1 MNPRCVVHSS
11 DVDSQVLRELIS
23 RSLPDGTF
31 EQIFIKPNWV
41 KHEEDPRFPI
51 SALVT
56 ARDIIDSAVQMCLDK
71 YTSVGKITV
80 GDVPLQ
86 TCDWDLLAHQA
97 GIDVLAEKF
106 GRYKNPLIRFLDLR
120 KEKYDARKGYL
131 LQSRRGEFG
140 DPLGYR
146 EVMLDQSSFLEPISP
161 ETHRFR
167 VSDYSP
173 EDMTVSHRPGY
184 HRYLICGSVLE
195 SDLFINLPKM
205 KTHQKTGITGA
216 LKNLVGIN
224 GQKSFLVHFRQGRPS
239 TGGDEF
245 PESISSLIVLQTRVR
260 DLLQKRSSVAF
271 GALRQIWRVI
281 KSVAGIQTVG
291 TRENLNRKFYI
302 SAGSWYGNQT
312 IWRMVYDL
320 NKIILFAA
328 REGGPLTKGQQ
339 RAYTAI
345 LDGLT
350 AGEGNGPLQPLRF
363 DAGVIAAS
371 EDPFLLD
378 MSMAHMMGFD
388 YTKIPL
394 LSNYRAFPNSTDEEL
409 NPEMVSISLDD
420 KEVTGISSLPIVH
433 RFAPP
438 PGWRGHIEMEGV

>member
-1 MNPRCVVHSS
+1 
-11 DVDSQVLRELIS
+11 
-23 RSLPDGTF
+23 
-31 EQIFIKPNWV
+31 
-41 KHEEDPRFPI
+41 
-51 SALVT
+51 
-56 ARDIIDSAVQMCLDK
+56 
-71 YTSVGKITV
+71 
-80 GDVPLQ
+80 
-86 TCDWDLLAHQA
+86 LLAHQA

-245 PESISSLIVLQTRVR
+245 PESISSSIVLQTRVR

-394 LSNYRAFPNSTDEEL
+394 LSNYRAFPSSTDEEL
-409 NPEMVSISLDD
+409 NPEMVSIRLDD